1 MQTQNDRV
9 GFKSVGCMQDLFSRR
24 PELDHKFRFACQLGL
39 LRQQFLQPP
48 EASHTNILSH
58 LHEVAASVPTK
69 TLGHPDWRDDMEQN
83 EFCSEVVGER
93 DGIWQGMQRSF
104 TEVRSEQKRPN

>member
-58 LHEVAASVPTK
+58 LHDIAGGGQKVS
-69 TLGHPDWRDDMEQN
+69 RDRDIGDNVEQD
-83 EFCSEVVGER
+83 ELCSEVIG
-93 DGIWQGMQRSF
+93 G
-104 TEVRSEQKRPN
+104 